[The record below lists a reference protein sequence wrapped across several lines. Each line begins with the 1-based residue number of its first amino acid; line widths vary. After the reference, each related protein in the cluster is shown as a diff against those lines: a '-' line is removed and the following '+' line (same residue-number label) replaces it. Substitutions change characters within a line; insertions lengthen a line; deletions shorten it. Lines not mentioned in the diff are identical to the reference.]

1 MPGAAVRP
9 ELTMQRIFVTV
20 RGLVF
25 DSDNDEGEDLV
36 EYGLLVGLIAV
47 IAVTAVTTVGQ
58 QINTVFWQAI
68 AAALGNVA

>member
-1 MPGAAVRP
+1 
-9 ELTMQRIFVTV
+9 MQRILVTV

-36 EYGLLVGLIAV
+36 EYGLLVALIAV
-47 IAVTAVTTVGQ
+47 IAITAVTTVGQ

-68 AAALGNVA
+68 AATLGNVA

>member
-9 ELTMQRIFVTV
+9 ELTMQRILVTV

-36 EYGLLVGLIAV
+36 EYGLLVALIAV
-47 IAVTAVTTVGQ
+47 IAITAVTTVGQ
-58 QINTVFWQAI
+58 RINTVFWQAI
-68 AAALGNVA
+68 AATLGNVA